1 MSALEFLVAIVA
13 VTIGAILQGTV
24 GFGLGLVA
32 APILVLIDTALVP
45 GPLLFCALIL
55 TFLLTGREFRSVD
68 VRGLTWALIGRL
80 PGVVLGAAAIAII
93 ARERIALLFGV
104 LILIVSAISAAGPR
118 LGVTRRT
125 LMGAGALSGFMA
137 TTISV
142 GGPPMALL
150 YQHDAGN
157 RIRGTLSGYFVAGAG
172 MSLAALA
179 VVGRFGWTEV
189 RLAGSLIPGVVL
201 GFVLSRKLAAKIDRG
216 RTRVAVLVV
225 SVLAGLVVLVRA
237 IN

>member
-1 MSALEFLVAIVA
+1 MTVLEFLVAIVA
-13 VTIGAILQGTV
+13 VIVGAILQGAV

-55 TFLLTGREFRSVD
+55 TLLLTGREFRFVD
-68 VRGLTWALIGRL
+68 VRGLTWALVGRL
-80 PGVVLGAAAIAII
+80 PGVIIGAGTIALV

-104 LILIVSAISAAGPR
+104 LILSVAAISALGPR
-118 LGVTRRT
+118 LPITRRT

-150 YQHDAGN
+150 YQHDAGST
-157 RIRGTLSGYFVAGAG
+157 IRGTLSGYFVAGAA

-179 VVGRFGWTEV
+179 FVGRFGATEM
-189 RLAGSLIPGVVL
+189 RLAGSLVPGVVL
-201 GFVLSRKLAAKIDRG
+201 GFVLSRKLAATLDRG

-225 SVLAGLVVLVRA
+225 SVVAGIVVLVRA
-237 IN
+237 MT